1 MTFEEKRDAVDLA
14 RAESI
19 ELDNRFKDLLGSGLS
34 SVGAYNAIHAEIQA
48 SKPAPKSEKP
58 VTAPKPTATTKVS
71 KANEQPSKSK

>member
-19 ELDNRFKDLLGSGLS
+19 ELDNRFKDFLGSGLS
-34 SVGAYNAIHAEIQA
+34 SVGAYNALHAEIEA
-48 SKPAPKSEKP
+48 SKPAPKPEKP
-58 VTAPKPTATTKVS
+58 APKPTATTKVS